1 MDITDIGKKILA
13 AIKDADTVA
22 ASQLVLELESHA
34 LKLEAQVARLRRQ
47 LEELEGHPGVMDDM
61 YFDGTVYWR
70 GEGDQRVG
78 PFCQRCMDGEH
89 RAIRLKHRDETVS
102 GYKSE
107 WYECHN
113 CQIRIE
119 L

>member
-1 MDITDIGKKILA
+1 MNITDTGKQILE
-13 AIKDADTVA
+13 AIRNSDTVA

-34 LKLEAQVARLRRQ
+34 LKLEEQVARLRKQ
-47 LEELEGHPGVMDDM
+47 LDELDGHPGVMTDM
-61 YFDGTVYWR
+61 NFDGRFYWR
-70 GEGDQRVG
+70 GEGESRQG

-113 CQIRIE
+113 CQMRID

>member
-1 MDITDIGKKILA
+1 MEIIDVGKKILH
-13 AIKDADTVA
+13 AIQDGDNTA
-22 ASQLVLELESHA
+22 ASQLILELEGKVLDLQEENSRLRQQVA
-34 LKLEAQVARLRRQ
+34 DLEAH
-47 LEELEGHPGVMDDM
+47 LELVDQMS
-61 YFDGTVYWR
+61 FDGKAYWR
-70 GEGDQRVG
+70 GKGEEREG
-78 PFCQRCMDGEH
+78 PFCQKCLDGER

-113 CQIRIE
+113 CQTRIE